1 MRPEGL
7 TATPP
12 PMGRWRN
19 PLLAYVV
26 AELAIA
32 PHYGLAAKIAAIQ
45 DGLRGA
51 FPRTVEA
58 TEVVLA
64 VAGALP
70 QGTPGSPGVSG
81 VPAQPFWQ
89 LLDATQSRGVL
100 ITYRA
105 IALHATAYEDSTD
118 FLRRWAEVLAVI
130 DAAKAEPFVERIGLR
145 YIDLIVPSG
154 QADPADYLVSSI
166 RGIDPPE
173 GAEVQTRSWG
183 LHYVRDGVTVQVRT
197 TTPAPVGLLLPP
209 VLNTLP
215 LQLPPV
221 AIEAQARIAN
231 RQTIGWVD
239 TDVSTPVQKS
249 LNTEDISASFERLRQ
264 AVSVTFRS
272 LLSDH
277 AKDEWI

>member
-19 PLLAYVV
+19 PPLAYVV

-70 QGTPGSPGVSG
+70 QGTPGFPGVSG

-118 FLRRWAEVLAVI
+118 FLRRWAEVLAAI

-173 GAEVQTRSWG
+173 GAEIQTRSWG

-239 TDVSTPVQKS
+239 TDVSTPVQKP

-277 AKDEWI
+277 AKDDWI